1 MSRVL
6 LIGDM
11 VSACRVALSA
21 MEPVL
26 TAKGHQVSML
36 PTAIV
41 SNTFG
46 YKKVAQVSTGDYVEK
61 SLTAWEE
68 MGFEFDAIYVGY
80 VTEKAQAEAV
90 IKYCRKQKEKGVLIF
105 HDPIMGEDGHLYYGM
120 NEEIAGFHKEILTL
134 ADYTT
139 PSYTEAAFLTGRD
152 YSVEDAP
159 PKEIL
164 ETVEDLKT
172 AGSKNMVITSC
183 LSEGQWCCACYDRTA
198 DLKFLIPYNFVDKK
212 VGGTGDVFSAVFMS
226 EILNG
231 TGFMPAVLKTMD
243 IVRQLIIYSIDD
255 TDALRGVQ
263 LEKYLDKL

>member
-21 MEPVL
+21 MAPVL
-26 TAKGHQVSML
+26 TAKGHGVSLL

-61 SLTAWEE
+61 SLAAWDE
-68 MGFEFDAIYVGY
+68 MGFEFDAIFVGY

-90 IKYCRKQKEKGVLIF
+90 IKYCRNRKEKGVLIF

-120 NEEIAGFHKEILTL
+120 NEEIAVFHKEILTL

-152 YSVEDAP
+152 YSVEDVPAA
-159 PKEIL
+159 EFMGTL
-164 ETVEDLKT
+164 TDLNGMG
-172 AGSKNMVITSC
+172 AENIVLTSC

-198 DLKFLIPYNFVDKK
+198 GLKFIVPYDFVDKK
-212 VGGTGDVFSAVFMS
+212 VGGTGDVFSALFMA

-231 TGFMPAVLKTMD
+231 TAFGDAVQKTMD
-243 IVRQLIIYSIDD
+243 TVRQLIVYSIDD
-255 TDALRGVQ
+255 TDALRGVE